1 MTKHKTRPNNNST
14 NVQNTTTMTRPFV
27 LLTTLAS
34 AITLVAQP
42 TITFETNAPV
52 PGTQYTINYGD
63 VIAPG
68 NSGAMQTWD
77 LSGLTSDSTEVVHL
91 VAPSSTPNGDQ
102 FPNSTIAEISNDVTT
117 YYLAT
122 SDGLYFTGSD
132 DGTSLIV
139 NSTVPKYIEFPCT
152 MGSSWNEPHEAVFDY
167 DGENVF
173 RSGIISCEAD
183 GYGTLIMP
191 WGTVPNVL
199 RIHMLNEMQ
208 DSLSLFTLQYSYD
221 SYLYLVA
228 GQSWPIAELV
238 SATIDFGFGSPE
250 VVEFSRW
257 ASANSTGIDPP
268 SLTNSDLSVYPNP
281 TSDLLNIVVTK
292 DMGANSSVMVLD
304 ATGRSVHQEK
314 LVVFSGSTAQVD
326 LRHLVPGIYTLM
338 ILGGN
343 GLHSTTQVSLL

>member
-1 MTKHKTRPNNNST
+1 MTKHKTRPNYNSI
-14 NVQNTTTMTRPFV
+14 NSQNTTTMTRPFI

-34 AITLVAQP
+34 AFTLVAQP
-42 TITFETNAPV
+42 TLTFQTNAPV
-52 PGTQYTINYGD
+52 PGSQYEINYGGL
-63 VIAPG
+63 VAPG
-68 NSGAMQTWD
+68 NSGAMQIWD
-77 LSGLTSDSTEVVHL
+77 LSGLISDSTEVIHF
-91 VAPSSTPNGDQ
+91 VAPSSTTNGDQ

-117 YYLAT
+117 YYLAS

-132 DGTSLIV
+132 DGTSVIV
-139 NSTVPKYIEFPCT
+139 NTTVPKYIEFPCT
-152 MGSSWNEPHEAVFDY
+152 MGSSWNEPHGAVFDY
-167 DGENVF
+167 DGENVI
-173 RSGIISCEAD
+173 RSGVISCEAD

-199 RIHMLNEMQ
+199 RIHMVNEMQ
-208 DSLSLFTLQYSYD
+208 DILNFFTLQYSYD

-250 VVEFSRW
+250 VVELSRW
-257 ASANSTGIDPP
+257 ASANTTGIDPP

-326 LRHLVPGIYTLM
+326 LRHLVPGIYTLV
-338 ILGGN
+338 ISGGN